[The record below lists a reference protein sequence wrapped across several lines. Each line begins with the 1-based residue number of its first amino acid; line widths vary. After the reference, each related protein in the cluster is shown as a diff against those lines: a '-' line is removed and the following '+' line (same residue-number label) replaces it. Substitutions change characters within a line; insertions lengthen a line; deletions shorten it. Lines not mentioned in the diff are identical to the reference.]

1 MGTIGGPPSR
11 SRSLGPGASAERVY
25 LDHAATS
32 PLRRAALAAISST
45 GAVANPAAVHSAGR
59 RARAMLDDAR
69 EQIAGLLGVRPL
81 EIVFTSGGTE
91 ADSLAL
97 LGACGTGGVGLSAV
111 EHAAVAGTTAP
122 GLLGGRAQLLPVD
135 SDGVVDPSRIGVLQE
150 PSLVSVMTVNN
161 ETGAVQPVAECS
173 EAAHRAGALFHTD
186 AVQALGHLPLD
197 LAGWEVDLAS
207 FSAHKIGGPVGIGAL
222 WVRRGVAVSPITA
235 GGGQEA
241 GTRSGTQM
249 VALAR
254 GFAAAMA
261 ETLGELER
269 RIEIW
274 TRLRG
279 RLLASLALI
288 DGIHVD
294 GGSTVSPAIC
304 HLSVDGAR
312 GEDMQ
317 LLLDAR
323 GIDCSTG
330 SACHAG
336 VAAPSQVMLA
346 MGRTPVE
353 AASCLRF
360 SFGPE
365 TTTAQ
370 IDRLAAVLPEVVA
383 QARAVR

>member
-1 MGTIGGPPSR
+1 MRTIGEPPS
-11 SRSLGPGASAERVY
+11 SPAGGRVY

-32 PLRRAALAAISST
+32 PLRPAALAAVAST
-45 GAVANPAAVHSAGR
+45 GPIANPAAVHSAGR
-59 RARAMLDDAR
+59 AARAMLDDAR

-97 LGACGTGGVGLSAV
+97 LGASGSGAVGISAV
-111 EHAAVAGTTAP
+111 EHAAVAGVTAP
-122 GLLGGRAQLLPVD
+122 GLLADRVRLLPVD
-135 SDGVVDPSRIGVLQE
+135 ADGVVDPSAIGALSRL
-150 PSLVSVMTVNN
+150 SLVSVMTVNN
-161 ETGAVQPVAECS
+161 ETGVVQPVAGCA

-186 AVQALGHLPLD
+186 AVQALGHEPVD
-197 LAGWEVDLAS
+197 LAGWDVDLAS

-222 WVRRGVAVSPITA
+222 WVRRGVTVPAITA

-241 GTRSGTQM
+241 GIRSGTQM

-254 GFAAAMA
+254 GFAAALVEA
-261 ETLGELER
+261 LGELDR
-269 RIEIW
+269 RIEVW
-274 TRLRG
+274 TGLRNRLMAAVAAIG
-279 RLLASLALI
+279 GVHA
-288 DGIHVD
+288 D
-294 GGSTVSPAIC
+294 GGPAVSPAIC

-312 GEDMQ
+312 GEDLQ

-346 MGRTPVE
+346 MGRTP
-353 AASCLRF
+353 AQASSCLRF

-365 TTTAQ
+365 TTAAQ
-370 IDRLAAVLPEVVA
+370 IDRLTAVLPEVVA